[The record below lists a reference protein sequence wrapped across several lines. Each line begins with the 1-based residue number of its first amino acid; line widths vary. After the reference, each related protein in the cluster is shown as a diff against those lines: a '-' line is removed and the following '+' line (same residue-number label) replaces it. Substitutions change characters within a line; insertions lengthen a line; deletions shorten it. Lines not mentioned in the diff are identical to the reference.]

1 MNTNKRKEIEK
12 LVYDFLTI
20 VDVNSNFV
28 NRDFYE
34 GLFAS
39 MDEKEFNEWVKDI
52 GNTPED
58 TISVYQM
65 PWKSVSL
72 AQLEKASEFL
82 NVPIEEYVYYRHL
95 VDGVDI
101 RTKYPVIVGYLNI
114 KRLQQIL
121 DKKNQFTFDTKST
134 DYATGEVTKKSKV
147 HHISNSE
154 VYSLLIQNN
163 EAALKE
169 FFGPRS
175 SNLEQ
180 KKEFNNDISLDGW
193 VSLKDLTKSKDNNE
207 AINTL
212 DMYII
217 ASGLRSDLLF
227 DNNNDYKTPFRKE
240 ELRRTLSRKN

>member
-1 MNTNKRKEIEK
+1 M
-12 LVYDFLTI
+12 
-20 VDVNSNFV
+20 
-28 NRDFYE
+28 
-34 GLFAS
+34 
-39 MDEKEFNEWVKDI
+39 
-52 GNTPED
+52 
-58 TISVYQM
+58 
-65 PWKSVSL
+65 
-72 AQLEKASEFL
+72 
-82 NVPIEEYVYYRHL
+82 YYRHL

-193 VSLKDLTKSKDNNE
+193 VSLKDLTKSKDKNE

-212 DMYII
+212 DMYVI

>member
-1 MNTNKRKEIEK
+1 MNKREK
-12 LVYDFLTI
+12 IRKLIYDFLTI
-20 VDVNSNFV
+20 VDVNSEFV
-28 NRDFYE
+28 NRDHYE
-34 GLFAS
+34 RLFEVMS
-39 MDEKEFNEWVKDI
+39 DEEFNEWVKNM
-52 GNTPED
+52 GKTPED
-58 TISVYQM
+58 TITVYQM

-72 AQLEKASEFL
+72 DQLEKAADFIK
-82 NVPIEEYVYYRHL
+82 VPIEEYIYYRHI
-95 VDGVDI
+95 VEGEEI
-101 RTKYPVIVGYLNI
+101 RTKYPMITGYLNI

-180 KKEFNNDISLDGW
+180 KKEFNNNISLDGW
-193 VSLKDLTKSKDNNE
+193 VSLKDLSKDKTNNE
-207 AINTL
+207 AVNTM

-217 ASGLRSDLLF
+217 ASGLKSDLLF
-227 DNNNDYKTPFRKE
+227 DSKNDYKTPFRKE
-240 ELRRTLSRKN
+240 ELRQALSRKN